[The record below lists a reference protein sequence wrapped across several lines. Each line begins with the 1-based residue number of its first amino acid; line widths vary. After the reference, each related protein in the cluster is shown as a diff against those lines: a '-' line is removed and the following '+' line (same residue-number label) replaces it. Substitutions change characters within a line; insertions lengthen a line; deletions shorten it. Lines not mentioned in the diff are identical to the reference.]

1 MSLVSATSK
10 SVLWFCKSFCYSCC
24 ARKPRKRIPWLLLFL
39 DLCSANPECCEW
51 TAHSS
56 MHTNM
61 CQFRTVTEK
70 MFENTNQHI
79 QLDKSS
85 STCVDFGLGRL
96 SGFLRDLIF
105 SVPSRVWY
113 LLAFLAIQNLQRNL
127 GDRICCSIHEQLQN
141 LHKIPSDLRIN
152 RKQRPGHLLISSFA
166 LSFAA
171 CCCAR
176 EANSANWRK
185 NRYTK
190 KT

>member
-1 MSLVSATSK
+1 
-10 SVLWFCKSFCYSCC
+10 
-24 ARKPRKRIPWLLLFL
+24 
-39 DLCSANPECCEW
+39 
-51 TAHSS
+51 
-56 MHTNM
+56 
-61 CQFRTVTEK
+61 
-70 MFENTNQHI
+70 MFENTSQHI

-96 SGFLRDLIF
+96 SGFLRDFNF

-127 GDRICCSIHEQLQN
+127 DRMCYSIHEQLQN

-152 RKQRPGHLLISSFA
+152 RKQRPGHLLTSSFA
-166 LSFAA
+166 LSFPA

-176 EANSANWRK
+176 EANSSNWRK

-190 KT
+190 KNTDLQYSPAPYPPPVNATSGIEQPTAGDGQLLEGLRAAALDHPLGVHGANPHGHQHRDVVDLVGSIPGQET